1 LDWLSSLLAFGVKPG
16 LERMQAMLLEL
27 QIDPDAI
34 PTILVAGTNGKGSTV
49 AFLREMGVAEGWQ
62 IGTFT
67 SPYIIQFE
75 ERIMLNGV
83 PIAEDDLVPAA
94 IAVPDAIRH
103 IDPALGTV
111 TEFQAFTVLAFY
123 YFDQIRP
130 DFVIYEV
137 GLGGLY
143 DSTNVFKKPVA
154 AIITSIGHDHQAI
167 LGDTLQEI
175 ALQKCGSI
183 KQGTP
188 VIAGKLQEELT
199 VPLIAYCG
207 DRNTTLKWSQEAIIR
222 YRLKDTGTWQATYDG
237 IPETLLGLEG
247 HHQVHNAANAV
258 ICARSLGWSKAAIL
272 KWLRAAKHPGRF
284 ETISRK
290 PRIILDGAHNAEGI
304 TALVE
309 RLKEESKPVTL
320 LCSLLR
326 D

>member
-1 LDWLSSLLAFGVKPG
+1 MRTREDVLDWLSSLLAFGVKPG

-34 PTILVAGTNGKGSTV
+34 PTIHVAGTNGKGSTV
-49 AFLREMGVAEGWQ
+49 AFLREMGIAEGLQ

-83 PIAEDDLVPAA
+83 PIAEDELVAAA
-94 IAVPDAIRH
+94 IAVQAAIGH

-111 TEFQAFTVLAFY
+111 TEFEALTGLAFY

-143 DSTNVFKKPVA
+143 DSTNVFKKPFA

-175 ALQKCGSI
+175 ALQKFGII

-199 VPLIAYCG
+199 VPLMAYCG
-207 DRNTTLKWSQEAIIR
+207 DRN
-222 YRLKDTGTWQATYDG
+222 
-237 IPETLLGLEG
+237 
-247 HHQVHNAANAV
+247 
-258 ICARSLGWSKAAIL
+258 
-272 KWLRAAKHPGRF
+272 
-284 ETISRK
+284 
-290 PRIILDGAHNAEGI
+290 
-304 TALVE
+304 
-309 RLKEESKPVTL
+309 
-320 LCSLLR
+320 
-326 D
+326 